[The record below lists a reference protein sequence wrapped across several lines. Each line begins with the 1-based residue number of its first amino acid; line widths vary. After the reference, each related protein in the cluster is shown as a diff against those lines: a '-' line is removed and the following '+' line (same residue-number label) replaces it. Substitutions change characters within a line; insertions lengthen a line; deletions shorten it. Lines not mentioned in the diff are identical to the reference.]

1 MNTPED
7 HGQASL
13 QDDTSTWDPG
23 RKPRV
28 VRYLILAV
36 AIFGAL
42 AVYGIFDRNQSDAD
56 LAKWTDKQ
64 AVPSVDLV
72 SPKLATEGA
81 HLTLPADVEA
91 FYTAPIHSQVSG
103 YVRMWYRDIGAHVK
117 EGELLAT
124 IDAPE
129 LDQQLER
136 AKGEL
141 AKAQADY
148 NLAVLTADRWKA
160 LRASQAVSQQT
171 ADEKQGDA
179 LAQKAQ
185 VSAAQANL
193 DREKA
198 LENFKNIVAP
208 FDGVITARRIDVGAL
223 VSSSNTSESGLFDVA
238 ATQKMRVYVQVPQID
253 AASMHKGLPVTL
265 LLPQYP
271 GRKFVGNLD
280 TTSDAISKQSRA
292 LLVEALFDNAEGI
305 LSPGS
310 YAQAH
315 FDLPLDPKKLVIPS
329 ASMIFRNEA
338 PEVAVVKDGKV
349 TLRPISIL
357 LDTGPEIEIAS
368 GLDKDDKFVASPS
381 DAIETGDSVNV
392 VKIDGKPVHA
402 AGDKLSETL
411 PNTNAAHEASE

>member
-1 MNTPED
+1 MDTPDD
-7 HGQASL
+7 HSPTGAREPQRSA
-13 QDDTSTWDPG
+13 
-23 RKPRV
+23 RKPHV
-28 VRYLILAV
+28 KRYLLLAV
-36 AIFGAL
+36 VVFGAL
-42 AVYGIFDRNQSDAD
+42 AAYGIFDRSQSEAD
-56 LAKWTDKQ
+56 LATWTDKQ

-72 SPKLATEGA
+72 SAKLATEGA
-81 HLTLPADVEA
+81 HITLPADIEA

-103 YVRMWYRDIGAHVK
+103 YVKMWYRDIGARVK
-117 EGELLAT
+117 KGELLAT

-141 AKAQADY
+141 GKAQADY
-148 NLAVLTADRWKA
+148 NLAVLTSDRWKA

-185 VSAAQANL
+185 ASAAQANL
-193 DREKA
+193 DRVKA

-208 FDGVITARRIDVGAL
+208 FDGIITARRIDVGAL
-223 VSSSNTSESGLFDVA
+223 VSSSNVSASGLFDVA
-238 ATQKMRVYVQVPQID
+238 ATDKMRIYVQVPQID
-253 AASMHKGLPVTL
+253 AATMHKGLPVTL

-271 GRKFVGNLD
+271 GRKFVGQLD

-292 LLVEALFDNAEGI
+292 LLVEALFDNGEGI

-329 ASMIFRNEA
+329 ASMIFRDNA

-349 TLRPISIL
+349 SLKKITIL

-368 GLDKDDKFVASPS
+368 GLDREDKFIASPS

-392 VKIDGKPVHA
+392 MKIDGKPVGAHPTDIGSA
-402 AGDKLSETL
+402 KAR
-411 PNTNAAHEASE
+411 NTEVAHGASE

>member
-1 MNTPED
+1 METPDD
-7 HGQASL
+7 HSPTGAHELERSA
-13 QDDTSTWDPG
+13 
-23 RKPRV
+23 RKPHV
-28 VRYLILAV
+28 KRYLLLV
-36 AIFGAL
+36 VVVFGAF
-42 AVYGIFDRNQSDAD
+42 AAYGIFDRSQSEAD
-56 LAKWTDKQ
+56 LATWTDKQ

-72 SPKLATEGA
+72 SAKLATEGA
-81 HLTLPADVEA
+81 HITLPADIEA

-103 YVRMWYRDIGAHVK
+103 YVKMWYRDIGARVK
-117 EGELLAT
+117 KGELLAT

-141 AKAQADY
+141 DKAQADY
-148 NLAVLTADRWKA
+148 NLAVLTSDRWKA

-185 VSAAQANL
+185 VSVTQANL
-193 DREKA
+193 DRVKA

-208 FDGVITARRIDVGAL
+208 FDGIITARRIDVGAL
-223 VSSSNTSESGLFDVA
+223 VSSSNVSASGLFDVA
-238 ATQKMRVYVQVPQID
+238 ATDKMRIYVQVPQID
-253 AASMHKGLPVTL
+253 AATMHKGLPVTL

-271 GRKFVGNLD
+271 GRKFVGKLD

-292 LLVEALFDNAEGI
+292 LLVEALFDNGEGI

-329 ASMIFRNEA
+329 ASMIFRDNA

-349 TLRPISIL
+349 SLKKITIL

-368 GLDKDDKFVASPS
+368 GLDREDKFIASPS

-392 VKIDGKPVHA
+392 MKIDGKAVGAHPSDTGSA
-402 AGDKLSETL
+402 KAR
-411 PNTNAAHEASE
+411 NTEVAHEASE